1 MSDVEDAMSLMVQVI
16 SSHPVL
22 IRAVEE
28 ILADAKEYLY
38 LPTVSNEDDA
48 IRLTNQ
54 ARLFLLDACSLRADV
69 GLTAQRCRA
78 SSQGSK
84 FISLQAPAASN
95 DADTMRLLHYG
106 IDGFVELSDTWKTE
120 LPQAIHGVLSGH
132 FWVHPEILAAFF
144 KQAQVLEQAR
154 SLRGDSLTVREG
166 EILRLLMR
174 DLANKEISRLLAI
187 SERTVKFHVSNILAK
202 FDLEDRRGLR
212 GLLLGTSVSGAT
224 SYSWTNGARS
234 DIEKP

>member
-1 MSDVEDAMSLMVQVI
+1 MRPSPGRRAALRRVGAGAIDRSDSLIPARFLISADADAIVETIAMRPENPTRRRTLPVSDVEDPMSLMVQAI

-28 ILADAKEYLY
+28 ILGDAKEYLY

-78 SSQGSK
+78 SSPGSK

-95 DADTMRLLHYG
+95 DADTMRLLH
-106 IDGFVELSDTWKTE
+106 VQTA
-120 LPQAIHGVLSGH
+120 P
-132 FWVHPEILAAFF
+132 
-144 KQAQVLEQAR
+144 
-154 SLRGDSLTVREG
+154 LREAS
-166 EILRLLMR
+166 
-174 DLANKEISRLLAI
+174 
-187 SERTVKFHVSNILAK
+187 
-202 FDLEDRRGLR
+202 
-212 GLLLGTSVSGAT
+212 
-224 SYSWTNGARS
+224 
-234 DIEKP
+234 